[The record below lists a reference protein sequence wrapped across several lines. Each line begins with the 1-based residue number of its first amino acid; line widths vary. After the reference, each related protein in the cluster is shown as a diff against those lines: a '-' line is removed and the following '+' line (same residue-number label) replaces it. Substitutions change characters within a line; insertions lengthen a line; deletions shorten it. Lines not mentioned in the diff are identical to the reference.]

1 MFSMSMNR
9 RLVITVGLATMAL
22 GILVGF
28 MAGSRFRQFDL
39 ALRENKVAAANLKM
53 NRDFFGGTN
62 LPPVFQEYLKARIY
76 CNVRNYYP
84 SKPGYL
90 LGKDWDFGPVNRGVL
105 GSVGVW
111 KDPEEKVWDWESAIK
126 NK

>member
-1 MFSMSMNR
+1 M
-9 RLVITVGLATMAL
+9 VL
-22 GILVGF
+22 GFLVGF
-28 MAGSRFRQFDL
+28 IAGRRYGQLDL

-62 LPPVFQEYLKARIY
+62 LPPLFQEYLKARIY

-84 SKPGYL
+84 SKQGYL
-90 LGKDWDFGPVNRGVL
+90 LGKDWDFGPVNRSVL

-111 KDPEEKVWDWESAIK
+111 KDPDEKVWNWESAIK